1 MSQSAPPS
9 QYAILTIA
17 ISHTPSLL
25 LPSIGLSL
33 EHTNT
38 LRARYDQ
45 CLFTLQEKQTQPKD
59 QAAPDFLQSNDNVTI
74 QEQLHHLIRDAVY
87 FDSDNVVL
95 THLYEHFNNNL
106 NPLTWQ
112 NIVSITPQIILLA
125 FAIDLLQYNY
135 PARLF
140 TLIQH
145 HQLSQAR
152 DMQLNLVTLL
162 KNLSQQKEHDDLQN
176 RSKPSLSA
184 ELLTAEID
192 AYTCLS
198 NNIQIN
204 VENKH
209 HQLNKNNDDSTDS
222 SSALSFIDFRQA
234 IHDLL
239 MITDDDIER
248 HHAE

>member
-1 MSQSAPPS
+1 
-9 QYAILTIA
+9 
-17 ISHTPSLL
+17 
-25 LPSIGLSL
+25 
-33 EHTNT
+33 
-38 LRARYDQ
+38 
-45 CLFTLQEKQTQPKD
+45 
-59 QAAPDFLQSNDNVTI
+59 
-74 QEQLHHLIRDAVY
+74 
-87 FDSDNVVL
+87 
-95 THLYEHFNNNL
+95 
-106 NPLTWQ
+106 
-112 NIVSITPQIILLA
+112 
-125 FAIDLLQYNY
+125 
-135 PARLF
+135 
-140 TLIQH
+140 
-145 HQLSQAR
+145 
-152 DMQLNLVTLL
+152 MQLNLVTLI

-222 SSALSFIDFRQA
+222 SSALSFIDFRKA